1 MSAAARR
8 TTETERKREIQSNYI
23 YEPDENVL
31 KLNSRWICALG
42 RLVVIVEK
50 KWTRIEER
58 DRDHR

>member
-1 MSAAARR
+1 MSAAARW
-8 TTETERKREIQSNYI
+8 TTETERKRESNYI

-42 RLVVIVEK
+42 RLVVIVVK